1 MKITINSNNGGFYT
15 SRSGCLTR
23 LLLLSIAV
31 MVGAWLLPGVEVS
44 SFWAVFWT
52 AIVISLLNN
61 IIRPVLIVITLPATA
76 LTLGLFLF
84 VINAIIILMA
94 SAMVSGFHV
103 DSFGSALLFSLV
115 LMAVN
120 YLLELPNKYLNR
132 QTLNQSSN
140 QSFKQSDEYLNRQ
153 TLNQS
158 SNQTFKQSDDT
169 DDDGFTPYEEI
180 EN

>member
-1 MKITINSNNGGFYT
+1 MNITINNGDSFYSGNT
-15 SRSGCLTR
+15 GCLTR
-23 LLLLSIAV
+23 IAVLGIAV
-31 MVGAWLLPGVEVS
+31 MVGAWLLPGVEVT

-140 QSFKQSDEYLNRQ
+140 Q
-153 TLNQS
+153 
-158 SNQTFKQSDDT
+158 TFKQADDT

>member
-1 MKITINSNNGGFYT
+1 MKATFYS

-23 LLLLSIAV
+23 LMLLSIAV
-31 MVGAWLLPGVEVS
+31 MVGAWLLPGVDVTS
-44 SFWAVFWT
+44 VWAVLLT
-52 AIVISLLNN
+52 AIVISVLNN
-61 IIRPVLIVITLPATA
+61 LVRPILIVITLPVTA

-103 DSFGSALLFSLV
+103 ENFGSALLFSLI

-132 QTLNQSSN
+132 QSLGDPPPHQP
-140 QSFKQSDEYLNRQ
+140 
-153 TLNQS
+153 
-158 SNQTFKQSDDT
+158 DDNT
-169 DDDGFTPYEEI
+169 DDEGFTPYEEV
-180 EN
+180 E

>member
-140 QSFKQSDEYLNRQ
+140 QTFKQSDEYLNRQ